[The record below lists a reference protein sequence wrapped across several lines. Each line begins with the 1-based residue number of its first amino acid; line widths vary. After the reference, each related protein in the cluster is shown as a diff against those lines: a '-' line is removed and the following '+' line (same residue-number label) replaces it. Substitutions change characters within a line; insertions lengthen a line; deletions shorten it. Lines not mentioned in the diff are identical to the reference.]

1 MNTPETYTYTQAFEE
16 LQQIVREIERGEI
29 LIDELSEKV
38 RRAKILIEV
47 CKSKLSGTE
56 ADVSRLLANLSGE
69 GAGGNMG
76 EGAGEAAG
84 GSVGTDGE
92 NATD

>member
-38 RRAKILIEV
+38 KRAKTLIEI

-56 ADVSRLLANLSGE
+56 ADVGKLLANLYGE
-69 GAGGNMG
+69 GAGG
-76 EGAGEAAG
+76 
-84 GSVGTDGE
+84 SIGTNDE
-92 NATD
+92 NAGD

>member
-38 RRAKILIEV
+38 KRAKALIEI
-47 CKSKLSGTE
+47 CKTKLSGTE
-56 ADVSRLLANLSGE
+56 ADVNKLLANL
-69 GAGGNMG
+69 
-76 EGAGEAAG
+76 AGEK
-84 GSVGTDGE
+84 SEDSTDQGNE
-92 NATD
+92 DSSLDGIT